1 MVNKTGAF
9 APVFWCRCVRDTM
22 AHMSRNQKS
31 TKIVQK
37 IDNNNAD
44 GQPSPIFSAVALA
57 MGVAVVVLAI
67 LKKIDSN
74 SALIMLGIA
83 VFGLG
88 LNQLAAIADETK
100 K

>member
-1 MVNKTGAF
+1 MNK
-9 APVFWCRCVRDTM
+9 
-22 AHMSRNQKS
+22 
-31 TKIVQK
+31 VQK
-37 IDNNNAD
+37 NAKITSKNNNNNTD

-67 LKKIDSN
+67 LEKIDN
-74 SALIMLGIA
+74 RAALIMLGIA

>member
-1 MVNKTGAF
+1 MNKI
-9 APVFWCRCVRDTM
+9 
-22 AHMSRNQKS
+22 QKNA
-31 TKIVQK
+31 KITSK
-37 IDNNNAD
+37 NNNNNTD

-67 LKKIDSN
+67 LEKVDN
-74 SALIMLGIA
+74 RSALIMLGVA

-88 LNQLAAIADETK
+88 LDQLATITDETK

>member
-1 MVNKTGAF
+1 
-9 APVFWCRCVRDTM
+9 
-22 AHMSRNQKS
+22 MSKLQNNA
-31 TKIVQK
+31 KITSK
-37 IDNNNAD
+37 NNNNNTD

-74 SALIMLGIA
+74 SALIMLGIG
-83 VFGLG
+83 VFALG
-88 LNQLAAIADETK
+88 LNQLAAITDKTK

>member
-1 MVNKTGAF
+1 MNKI
-9 APVFWCRCVRDTM
+9 
-22 AHMSRNQKS
+22 QKNA
-31 TKIVQK
+31 KITSK
-37 IDNNNAD
+37 NNNNNTD

-67 LKKIDSN
+67 LKKIDN
-74 SALIMLGIA
+74 RAALIMLGIA

-88 LNQLAAIADETK
+88 LSQLATITDETK

>member
-1 MVNKTGAF
+1 
-9 APVFWCRCVRDTM
+9 M

>member
-1 MVNKTGAF
+1 MNKI
-9 APVFWCRCVRDTM
+9 
-22 AHMSRNQKS
+22 QKNA
-31 TKIVQK
+31 KITSK
-37 IDNNNAD
+37 NNNNNTD

-74 SALIMLGIA
+74 VALIMLGIG

-88 LNQLAAIADETK
+88 LNQLATITDETK

>member
-1 MVNKTGAF
+1 
-9 APVFWCRCVRDTM
+9 M
-22 AHMSRNQKS
+22 AYMSRNQKS

-74 SALIMLGIA
+74 SALIMLGIG
-83 VFGLG
+83 VFALG
-88 LNQLAAIADETK
+88 LNQLAAISDATK